1 MNKKCKA
8 LSIVCSLGLLVSL
21 PVQAADF
28 PVKIN
33 GFATAGFVTG
43 DMDADFISGTDV
55 FSESATFGADNTI
68 GIQVSSDMNDQVSFT
83 GQLLAKGVLDGYNLE
98 AHWAFIDY
106 HPRHDFSVRAGRLVL
121 PIVMSSEY
129 VDVGYAYPWIRPPM
143 EVYSGIPVTSYSGI
157 DILYTLNIG
166 DANLVFQPYVGSAPP
181 NASDSFEMEVQLGI
195 GLNTSL
201 QFEYGSLRA
210 HVMKVND
217 AVGSSPEFG
226 FGMDVQVVVLGADL
240 EIANVVF
247 TSEYMAKEFDLS
259 GIPGAST
266 IEGDAWYVTLG
277 YRMGKLLPHITFA
290 SADSDVDQVSGLS
303 LIQASLGELL
313 GDSAVVGSL
322 GLGLD
327 ELTLLQTDPLSAIN
341 DPAIASKLAQ
351 GLPAEQVAQLPA
363 MVSVAEMQLPP
374 APLSYKQDSITLGL
388 RYDFLPRTA
397 LKFEYQEIEPQEES
411 WGLFLQ
417 EPADDK
423 VSLFSFAIDVT
434 F

>member
-8 LSIVCSLGLLVSL
+8 LSIAWGLGLLLSL
-21 PVQAADF
+21 PVQAADP

-83 GQLLAKGVLDGYNLE
+83 GQLLAKGVLDAYNLE
-98 AHWAFIDY
+98 AHWAFVDY

-121 PIVMSSEY
+121 PIVMGSEY

-143 EVYSGIPVTSYSGI
+143 EVYSGVPMTSYSGI
-157 DILYTLNIG
+157 DILYTLDIG
-166 DANLVFQPYVGSAPP
+166 DANLVFQPYIGSVPLSTTAGL
-181 NASDSFEMEVQLGI
+181 EVDVQRGV
-195 GLNTSL
+195 GLNTTL

-210 HVMKVND
+210 HVLKVND
-217 AVGSSPEFG
+217 AAIASGG
-226 FGMDVQVVVLGADL
+226 LDFGMDVQVATISADL
-240 EIANVVF
+240 EIANVVLI
-247 TSEYMAKEFDLS
+247 SEYMTKDYDFS
-259 GIPGAST
+259 GIPSFPSVK
-266 IEGDAWYVTLG
+266 GDAWYVTLG
-277 YRMGKLLPHITFA
+277 YRMGKFLPHITFA

-303 LIQASLGELL
+303 LIQASLGKLL
-313 GDSAVVGSL
+313 GDPAIQGALSAGQL
-322 GLGLD
+322 
-327 ELTLLQTDPLSAIN
+327 ELLSTDPLAAVS
-341 DPAIASKLAQ
+341 DPAIESVLSQ
-351 GLPAEQVAQLPA
+351 GLTTKQLTELPA
-363 MVSVAEMQLPP
+363 MLSMADTQLPP
-374 APLSYKQDSITLGL
+374 APLAYKQESITLGL